1 MGIWWGCGDIVGHGN
16 TLQIITFNMTNGCIW
31 TWAPFQD
38 QPQSASR
45 GASVITVVSTESNG
59 WGLFFFLREGVQQLN
74 KRLGRGGCQA
84 NFSTCTLH
92 VCIFRNRRTIW
103 SSGCFEKGTGYDVIA
118 ALILLAAQDSLI
130 SQRQQF
136 TDSSPIGAKSLMQAV
151 AELLLS

>member
-59 WGLFFFLREGVQQLN
+59 WGLFFFREGVQQLN

>member
-16 TLQIITFNMTNGCIW
+16 TLQIITFNMTNGCVW
-31 TWAPFQD
+31 TWDPFQD

-59 WGLFFFLREGVQQLN
+59 WRLFFKNRKGVQQLN

-84 NFSTCTLH
+84 NFSACTLH

-103 SSGCFEKGTGYDVIA
+103 SSRCFEKGTGYDVMA